1 MVFNLRTYEDSLA
14 EVGMASLQD
23 SSVRIDI
30 IVTYKIIGENKL
42 DPRMFFDL
50 LAEGPALEKAGWRD

>member
-1 MVFNLRTYEDSLA
+1 MVSNLRGRTYEDRLA

-23 SSVRIDI
+23 RSVRRDI

-50 LAEGPALEKAGWRD
+50 VAEGLALEQLG

>member
-50 LAEGPALEKAGWRD
+50 LAEGPALEQAGWRD